1 MQMVKQFEHHAPTS
15 TMNIILIE
23 DDPRIA
29 DFLQRGLKAEGLQVQ
44 RASTGPEGLA
54 MVQDASR
61 QMTADHAATVVVLDL
76 MLPGMNGL
84 EICQKLRAQGVP
96 FPILMLTALSAIE
109 DRVAGL
115 RMGADDYLCKPF
127 EFEELLAR
135 LQALGRRAQG
145 LHTMRPSQLQVD
157 DIVLDRNSMRASRA
171 GEALNL
177 TARELALL
185 ELLMSAPGRLFSRE
199 RILSSVWGLNEDPL
213 TNVVDVY
220 IRRLRSKIDEG
231 RATPLIQ
238 TMRGLGYRLE
248 APPKAAR

>member
-1 MQMVKQFEHHAPTS
+1 
-15 TMNIILIE
+15 MNIILIE

-29 DFLQRGLKAEGLQVQ
+29 DFLQRGLRAEGLQVQ
-44 RASTGPEGLA
+44 RAATGPEGLA
-54 MVQDASR
+54 LVIETARQSKTETAS
-61 QMTADHAATVVVLDL
+61 TVVILDL
-76 MLPGMNGL
+76 MLPGMNGM
-84 EICQKLRAQGVP
+84 EICQTLRAQGIT
-96 FPILMLTALSAIE
+96 FPLLMLTALNTLE
-109 DRVAGL
+109 ERVAGL
-115 RMGADDYLCKPF
+115 RMGADDYMCKPF

-135 LQALGRRAQG
+135 LEALARRGQG
-145 LHTMRPSQLQVD
+145 LKISRPTQLQVAD
-157 DIVLDRNSMRASRA
+157 VMLDRESMRASRA

-231 RATPLIQ
+231 RPVPLIQ

-248 APPKAAR
+248 APTE